1 MKKRF
6 LLLAALAA
14 CVASIISVT
23 GIFAGTEVKDVIR
36 FENKA
41 YKKHKRPITVFNHRI
56 HQDDYSEKYPEFY
69 ASKCGECHHDK
80 DNKKLVDLK
89 EGDDVE
95 NCIEC
100 HKKPK
105 FITGKKAKKL
115 NKEQKREYHGNALH
129 DNCKVCHKKYN
140 KKFKKKSK
148 SENYAPN
155 TCKTC
160 HPKEKKKK

>member
-1 MKKRF
+1 MNKRF
-6 LLLAALAA
+6 LLPVALAA
-14 CVASIISVT
+14 GIVSLIAAA

-56 HQDDYSEKYPEFY
+56 HQDDYSKKYPEFY
-69 ASKCGECHHDK
+69 KSPCGECHHDK
-80 DNKKLVDLK
+80 DNKKLVNMK
-89 EGDDVE
+89 EGDEVQ

-100 HKKPK
+100 HKKPV

-115 NKEQKREYHGNALH
+115 TKEQKREYHGNALH

-140 KKFKKKSK
+140 KKYKKKSK

>member
-1 MKKRF
+1 MNKRY
-6 LLLAALAA
+6 LLPVVLAAGIGSLIAA
-14 CVASIISVT
+14 T
-23 GIFAGTEVKDVIR
+23 EIFAGTEVKDVIR